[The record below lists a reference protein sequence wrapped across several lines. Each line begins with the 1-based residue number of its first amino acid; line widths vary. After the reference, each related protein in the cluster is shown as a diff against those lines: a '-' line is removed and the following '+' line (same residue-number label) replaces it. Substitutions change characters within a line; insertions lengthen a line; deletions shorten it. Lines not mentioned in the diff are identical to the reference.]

1 MDRDAL
7 VQFARAGGPAVL
19 ATTSAG
25 GHPQAAVAGIAVTG
39 DGDIVSGTTRT
50 SRKFTNLSR
59 QPRVAL

>member
-1 MDRDAL
+1 
-7 VQFARAGGPAVL
+7 VL